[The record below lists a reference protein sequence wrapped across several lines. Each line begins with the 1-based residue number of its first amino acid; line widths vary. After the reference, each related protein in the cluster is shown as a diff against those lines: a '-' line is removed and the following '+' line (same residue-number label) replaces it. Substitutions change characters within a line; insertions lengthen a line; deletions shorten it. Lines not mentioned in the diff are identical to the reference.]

1 MAPARFESMV
11 SDFGKG
17 RAFLEPYGVLLLPV
31 GLPSV
36 PVVAEND
43 GVPGFL
49 GRCLSYSAEF
59 FSILASLNASG
70 RHLVLRGVF
79 LANSQNGM
87 PDWRQRAERQR
98 L

>member
-17 RAFLEPYGVLLLPV
+17 RAFLEPYGVLLPV

-49 GRCLSYSAEF
+49 CRCL
-59 FSILASLNASG
+59 
-70 RHLVLRGVF
+70 
-79 LANSQNGM
+79 
-87 PDWRQRAERQR
+87 
-98 L
+98 